1 MSVQQENKLANST
14 VLKTQT
20 PMGSQYFQGTSG
32 LVSTIAWRIE
42 KKFAFDHLIGGDALL
57 AGNCLP
63 DTLHPEDWVH
73 TIHFDTADLEAYRQ
87 CIDGEFI
94 KKKVRA
100 RWYADHPGAL
110 PEGPVNLEIKRRRG
124 NATGKELCGT
134 GQLVVSEPDELFN
147 SDIWNNIFGNSAFAP
162 LVLASPLIPVMWS
175 CYRRRRYYD
184 QWSGARLSLDECIQG
199 LAFNWHCN
207 AGKPVPHTARLNTT
221 VIEVKS
227 PVEQHPP
234 FLQHLAGAQRGYSK
248 YKRLIAAF
256 LGNQL

>member
-1 MSVQQENKLANST
+1 MCIQQENKLANST

-20 PMGSQYFQGTSG
+20 PREPQCLQCHSG
-32 LVSTIAWRIE
+32 LVSTIAWRVE
-42 KKFAFDHLIGGDALL
+42 KKFVFNRLIGGDALL

-63 DTLHPEDWVH
+63 DTLHHEDWVH
-73 TIHFDTADLEAYRQ
+73 TIHFDTVDLEAYRQ

-94 KKKVRA
+94 KKKIRA

-110 PEGPVNLEIKRRRG
+110 PEGLVNLEIKRRRG
-124 NATGKELCGT
+124 GATGKEVCGN
-134 GQLVVSEPDELFN
+134 GNLVVFEPDELFDPSRWHN
-147 SDIWNNIFGNSAFAP
+147 LFGNSMFAP
-162 LVLASPLIPVMWS
+162 LVLAGPLIPVMWS

-184 QWSGARLSLDECIQG
+184 SWSGARLSLDECIQG

-207 AGKPVPHTARLNTT
+207 AGKPAPHTVRLNAT

-227 PVEQHPP
+227 PVEQYPP

-248 YKRLIAAF
+248 YKRLMAAF

>member
-1 MSVQQENKLANST
+1 MITQQENKLASPT
-14 VLKTQT
+14 ALKTQSLKE
-20 PMGSQYFQGTSG
+20 SQYFQNHSG

-42 KKFAFDHLIGGDALL
+42 KKFAFNRLIDGDALL
-57 AGNCLP
+57 VESCIP

-134 GQLVVSEPDELFN
+134 GQLVVSEPDELFAPG
-147 SDIWNNIFGNSAFAP
+147 IWNNIFGNSAFAS
-162 LVLASPLIPVMWS
+162 LVLARPLIPVLWS

-184 QWSGARLSLDECIQG
+184 PWSGTRLSLDECIHG
-199 LAFNWHCN
+199 LAFNWRCN
-207 AGKPVPHTARLNTT
+207 TGKPAPHTVKLNTT

>member
-20 PMGSQYFQGTSG
+20 PSEPQYFQSHSG

-42 KKFAFDHLIGGDALL
+42 KKFAFNRLIGGDALV
-57 AGNCLP
+57 AENCLP

-73 TIHFDTADLEAYRQ
+73 TIHFDTANLEAYRQ

-94 KKKVRA
+94 KNKVRT

-134 GQLVVSEPDELFN
+134 GQLVVSKPDELF
-147 SDIWNNIFGNSAFAP
+147 DPGRWNNLFGNSAFAP
-162 LVLASPLIPVMWS
+162 LVLAKPLIPVLWS

-184 QWSGARLSLDECIQG
+184 PWTGARLSLDECIQG
-199 LAFNWHCN
+199 LAFNWYCN
-207 AGKPVPHTARLNTT
+207 AGKPVPHTVRLNTT

-234 FLQHLAGAQRGYSK
+234 FLLHLAGAQRGYSK
-248 YKRLIAAF
+248 YKRLTAAF